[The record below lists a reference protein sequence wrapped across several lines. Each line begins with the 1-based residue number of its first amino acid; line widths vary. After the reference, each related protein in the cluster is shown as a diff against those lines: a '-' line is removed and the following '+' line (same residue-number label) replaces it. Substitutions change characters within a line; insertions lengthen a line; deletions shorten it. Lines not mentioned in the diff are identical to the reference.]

1 MAVVATTTYLYVDTS
16 LTQYFI
22 QGSQLVDQ
30 GPWSS
35 SAFYNPLDV
44 VQIGVDQYVAL
55 QANSNQPPTSIV
67 DANWS
72 ALVIVEEQ
80 GGSVI
85 NAGSDYYARFMADAA
100 FNLAVY
106 GTYLGTQAYNLA
118 NAAFTV
124 GTEAYAL
131 AILGTNAQAAIA
143 VGTDAY
149 HLAESGTNIGW
160 AAYLLA
166 QIGTNTGTAALQAAA
181 SAQST
186 ADSAFA
192 IAVDGTNA
200 AANANAYASIAWAL
214 AQMGTNTGTEALNQ
228 AATAQSTADSAF
240 SIAVIGT
247 NAAAYANA
255 FADIAWSLAQM
266 GTNTGTAAYNYAAQA
281 YGVAESGSNTAN
293 DAYAIAVDGTN
304 AVITEQG
311 TRSQEDQFLQNQ
323 ITALAVTFGSQTGT
337 LVADFTYQI
346 GTLNANLVTEQGTRS
361 QEDQFLQNQIS
372 VIQSILGVSFQGTLN
387 LFTAQVRYG
396 KPDTTF
402 TIIDGVLAGREE
414 SKFIWEDFDTYGT
427 TTGTTPAGG
436 FVDGS
441 SWNGNGSIYMNNLVT
456 GLTGTEWINLYNT
469 GTITDTTLNSGT
481 GWASTGTWS
490 GSLYWYATVGTDT
503 FMEYAVG
510 TLSSTGSEVNGG
522 GGWIGT
528 AIIYTGSN
536 RP

>member
-1 MAVVATTTYLYVDTS
+1 MAVVATTTYLYVDTN
-16 LTQYFI
+16 LTQYFV
-22 QGSQLVDQ
+22 QGTELVDM

-35 SAFYNPLDV
+35 SAFYNPNEV
-44 VQIGVDQYVAL
+44 VQIGVDQYICL
-55 QANSNQPPTSIV
+55 TANSNTPPTGIV
-67 DANWS
+67 DENWS
-72 ALVIVEEQ
+72 TLVIVEEVT
-80 GGSVI
+80 GSVV
-85 NAGSDYYARFMADAA
+85 NAGSDFYARYLAGEAY
-100 FNLAVY
+100 NLAVY

-118 NAAFTV
+118 SAAYTI
-124 GTEAYAL
+124 GTDAYSL
-131 AILGTNAQAAIA
+131 AVLGTNAQAAIA

-247 NAAAYANA
+247 NAAANANAYAN
-255 FADIAWSLAQM
+255 IAWDLAQM
-266 GTNTGTAAYNYAAQA
+266 GTNTGSAAYSYASQ
-281 YGVAESGSNTAN
+281 
-293 DAYAIAVDGTN
+293 AYAIAVDGTN

-337 LVADFTYQI
+337 LVADFSYQI
-346 GTLNANLVTEQGTRS
+346 GTLTTNLATEQGTRA
-361 QEDQFLQNQIS
+361 QEDQNLQNQITTLAD
-372 VIQSILGVSFQGTLN
+372 ILDNSFAGTLA
-387 LFTAQVRYG
+387 LYMAQVLYG
-396 KPDTTF
+396 KTDTAF
-402 TIIDGVLAGREE
+402 TIIDGVVAGR
-414 SKFIWEDFDTYGT
+414 SDLYYSWEDFEYYGT
-427 TTGTTPAGG
+427 TTGTNPLLTYDESTSWGADGII
-436 FVDGS
+436 FV
-441 SWNGNGSIYMNNLVT
+441 NNLAIGVNGT
-456 GLTGTEWINLYNT
+456 DAMNLYATGTT
-469 GTITDTTLNSGT
+469 STFAAGT
-481 GWASTGTWS
+481 GWTANGTAW
-490 GSLYWYATVGTDT
+490 GDNYWLRMLSMDT
-503 FMEYAVG
+503 FESYALG
-510 TLSSTGSEVNGG
+510 TLSSSGTEINGG
-522 GGWIGT
+522 SGWVGT
-528 AIIYTGSN
+528 AQCYTGSN